1 MYARQN
7 TPLLAAIGL
16 LLYLLTILADIV
28 SIAIRYWIGSN
39 LSQIMVASIAPA
51 SAQTFP
57 SYVGGLIFACAP
69 VAGGML
75 ALIGLPSGS
84 TLTRYELGGRAPNA
98 QERESVERALT
109 ELLSIHPGIRRPRTW
124 LVSSTIQPDTLA
136 IGTTLYINASLLQMD
151 RTYLTASLAHALGH
165 LNMLDSRL
173 IEAIKRLKI
182 ELVSFL
188 VYALDSL
195 SLGTFR
201 RRAGMW
207 NFAGREA
214 GGFVTMLVVVLTL
227 IAGGLG
233 PRIISPLWRMYFYT
247 CEYTA
252 DAYAA
257 YLGQGQV
264 LATIVDDLNYPLD
277 VPFRWMWD
285 RTGTAEY
292 TEKRLALLRQ
302 QPSLFTGLNS

>member
-1 MYARQN
+1 MYPRPN
-7 TPLLAAIGL
+7 TTIIAAIGL
-16 LLYLLTILADIV
+16 LLYLLTIIADII
-28 SIAIRYWIGSN
+28 SIAIRYWIGST
-39 LSQIMVASIAPA
+39 LSQIMVSAIAPA

-57 SYVGGLIFACAP
+57 SYVVGLIFAFAP
-69 VAGGML
+69 VAWGMI

-84 TLTRYELGGRAPNA
+84 TLTRYELVGRAPNA
-98 QERESVERALT
+98 QERETVERALA

-136 IGTTLYINASLLQMD
+136 IGTTLYINSSLPQMD
-151 RTYLTASLAHALGH
+151 RKYLTASLAHALGH
-165 LNMLDSRL
+165 LNTLDSRL

-182 ELVSFL
+182 EVVSFL
-188 VYALDSL
+188 AYALDSL
-195 SLGTFR
+195 SLGTFSR
-201 RRAGMW
+201 RTGMR

-214 GGFVTMLVVVLTL
+214 GCFITMLVIVLTL

-233 PRIISPLWRMYFYT
+233 LRIVSPFWRIYFHT

-264 LATIVDDLNYPLD
+264 LATMVDDLNYPLD
-277 VPFRWMWD
+277 VPFKWMWD
-285 RTGTAEY
+285 RTGTAKY

-302 QPSLFTGLNS
+302 QP